1 MEILL
6 NLALI
11 VFYLSALLLG
21 WRLLRALLIRSNP
34 LPGAP
39 SEKQTLLWALHPN
52 RNLALLISGG
62 TLSVLLALK
71 GELGPALSLALSL
84 AVLGAFGGKTLRS

>member
-1 MEILL
+1 VEILL
-6 NLALI
+6 NVALI

-21 WRLLRALLIRSNP
+21 WRLLKALLTRNHP
-34 LPGAP
+34 QPGAP
-39 SEKQTLLWALHPN
+39 GEQQTLLWALHPN

-71 GELGPALSLALSL
+71 GELGSALSLALSL